1 MNTFNKDLL
10 EIRKRIVKA
19 MKSELLGPGSEVS
32 YPDEEH
38 ELISEVPFERY
49 SVGILYPK
57 DDKFGD
63 NDKVSETVSR
73 EDIEDE
79 NYFFDWFDVQG

>member
-38 ELISEVPFERY
+38 
-49 SVGILYPK
+49 
-57 DDKFGD
+57 
-63 NDKVSETVSR
+63 
-73 EDIEDE
+73 
-79 NYFFDWFDVQG
+79 